1 MPPVAQEGNCLIYRG
16 SNFLKQRLVL
26 SLLSGKPVKITHI
39 RSENEGAPGLHEH
52 EISLIRLLDKVT
64 NGTKIELNPAGTS
77 IMFTPGLLHG
87 GQLHHDCCTQRGIGY
102 YLDALIALGPFCKT
116 PLHCNLSG
124 VTNSKDSPSVDHIKG
139 AALSLLKRFLLVDEG
154 LELKVVRRG
163 VAPLGGGEIV
173 FRCPVRKSLR
183 AIQCQEQGMIKR
195 IRGTVYASKVSP
207 AMANRTVES
216 AKGCML
222 KFLPDVYIYTD
233 QNRGLMSGKSP
244 GFGICLLAETTDGVC
259 FAADCTSNTRKESE
273 SPSIPE
279 ELGQEAAM
287 RLLDEIYRGGC
298 CDSSYQWLAALYMA
312 LSQKNVSKFVTGA
325 LSTYTVHFLQ
335 HLRDFFSI
343 TFKLENPEDED
354 DADADEER
362 NVRGAQKVRL
372 TCIGIGYTNIN
383 KRVI

>member
-16 SNFLKQRLVL
+16 SNFLKQRLIL
-26 SLLSGKPVKITHI
+26 SCLSGKPVKINQI
-39 RSENEGAPGLHEH
+39 RSEDESAPGLREY
-52 EISLIRLLDKVT
+52 EISLIRLLDKIT

-77 IMFTPGLLHG
+77 VMFSPGLLHG
-87 GQLHHDCCTQRGIGY
+87 GSISHECCVQRGIGY
-102 YLDALIALGPFCKT
+102 YLDALIALGPFCKN
-116 PLHCNLSG
+116 PLHCSLRG

-154 LELKVVRRG
+154 LELKVLRRG
-163 VAPLGGGEIV
+163 AAPLGGGEIT

-183 AIQCQEQGMIKR
+183 AIQFQSQGMVKR
-195 IRGTVYASKVSP
+195 IRGTVYACKVSP

-222 KFLPDVYIYTD
+222 KFLPDVYIYSD
-233 QNRGLMSGKSP
+233 QNKGKMSGNSP
-244 GFGICLLAETTDGVC
+244 GFGICLVAETTDGVC
-259 FAADCTSNTRKESE
+259 YAADCCSNTREESDT
-273 SPSIPE
+273 PSIPE
-279 ELGQEAAM
+279 DLGREVAM

-298 CDSSYQWLAALYMA
+298 VDSTYQWLAALYIA
-312 LSQKNVSKFVTGA
+312 LGQKHVSKFLTGA

-343 TFKLENPEDED
+343 TFKLENPEAED
-354 DADADEER
+354 DEEED
-362 NVRGAQKVRL
+362 VRGAQKVL
-372 TCIGIGYTNIN
+372 MACVGIGYTNIN